1 MIMNNYEQDFYNIW
15 LLVQLI
21 SQRYNLA
28 RRIKCLCFSKAFPLD
43 SVDLTSQ

>member
-15 LLVQLI
+15 LPVQLI

-28 RRIKCLCFSKAFPLD
+28 RRIELCFSKAFPLD